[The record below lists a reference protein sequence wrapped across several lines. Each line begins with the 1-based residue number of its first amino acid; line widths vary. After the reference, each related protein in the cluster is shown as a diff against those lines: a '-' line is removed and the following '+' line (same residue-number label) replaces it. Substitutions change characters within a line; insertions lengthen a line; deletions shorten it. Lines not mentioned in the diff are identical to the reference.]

1 MCLCKEAEGRALYDN
16 LFAKNR
22 QKGFIPDGFMIWVKD
37 AKLFFIKA
45 IYKNHC
51 VALATELFFKEV
63 LVKKGKHIGL
73 NYISIWY

>member
-1 MCLCKEAEGRALYDN
+1 
-16 LFAKNR
+16 
-22 QKGFIPDGFMIWVKD
+22 MIWDKD

-73 NYISIWY
+73 NYISIWYKVKVLYI